1 MTETGDDGDGTSILQ
16 KLAAQ
21 SGTEINDIDPET
33 GAIQRRR
40 PKGSSLKEAK
50 TAQNLE
56 GNKKVFHSKANCP
69 LASRYMPPKPPP
81 HHTTIRGPSP
91 SPAYNMDLFKV
102 VHLPLHTP
110 QPPPPHGPVSTCSLW
125 TPRHGWL
132 NNWKLRMRAV
142 ANSLHLLTI
151 GTLVVNGGKW

>member
-56 GNKKVFHSKANCP
+56 GNKKALELKANYSLSNRC
-69 LASRYMPPKPPP
+69 MPR
-81 HHTTIRGPSP
+81 TTRGAPCS
-91 SPAYNMDLFKV
+91 SCL
-102 VHLPLHTP
+102 
-110 QPPPPHGPVSTCSLW
+110 PHGPIQTCSPGAP
-125 TPRHGWL
+125 TP
-132 NNWKLRMRAV
+132 
-142 ANSLHLLTI
+142 
-151 GTLVVNGGKW
+151 VNRQTNMTENITFL

>member
-33 GAIQRRR
+33 GAIRRRR

-56 GNKKVFHSKANCP
+56 GDKKPFQLKANCP
-69 LASRYMPPKPPP
+69 LSNRCMPPYHAGSPLLLPTTWNYSNLFTWG
-81 HHTTIRGPSP
+81 HHPCEQADSMTENITF
-91 SPAYNMDLFKV
+91 L
-102 VHLPLHTP
+102 
-110 QPPPPHGPVSTCSLW
+110 
-125 TPRHGWL
+125 
-132 NNWKLRMRAV
+132 
-142 ANSLHLLTI
+142 
-151 GTLVVNGGKW
+151 

>member
-33 GAIQRRR
+33 GAIRRRR

-56 GNKKVFHSKANCP
+56 GNKKTLELKANYP
-69 LASRYMPPKPPP
+69 LSNRCMPPYHTGSSLLLSTTWTYSNLFTWGP
-81 HHTTIRGPSP
+81 HPCEQT
-91 SPAYNMDLFKV
+91 D
-102 VHLPLHTP
+102 
-110 QPPPPHGPVSTCSLW
+110 
-125 TPRHGWL
+125 RHD
-132 NNWKLRMRAV
+132 
-142 ANSLHLLTI
+142 
-151 GTLVVNGGKW
+151 